1 MKRIDFYISE
11 KLHLDKD
18 IEIEKNGPV
27 NKLYNRLLPKGLI
40 KEKEAEFKQ
49 VIDDW
54 FDAYNILDIDDDIL
68 YIGAN
73 RHKAEAS
80 LINKQFI
87 KDMSFF
93 KDEQALIRAYPDIN
107 LMLNNSGFL
116 AFHQLGVKLYMDDD
130 KLIFRSGI
138 AKSDS
143 FLIFMQ
149 PKRNK

>member
-27 NKLYNRLLPKGLI
+27 NKLYNRLLPKGII
-40 KEKEAEFKQ
+40 KENEEKFKQ

-54 FDAYNILDIDDDIL
+54 FDAYDIIDIDEDIL

-73 RHKAEAS
+73 RSKALNS
-80 LINKQFI
+80 PIDKKFIN
-87 KDMSFF
+87 DMSFF

-116 AFHQLGVKLYMDDD
+116 AFHQLGVKLYMDND